1 MMMEK
6 VLARSLRL
14 IFSGGAVV
22 AGLGVLAQPVMAQE
36 APIQRVEIT
45 GSSIKR
51 IAKEGAL
58 PVQTL
63 TSADIARTGAKSV
76 EDLVQA
82 LPAMQGFIT
91 SSESVNGS
99 GAGVQTASIHNIGA
113 GYTLVLLNGRRMAS
127 YNSGSGVNLASIPL
141 AAVERV
147 EILTDGASALYG
159 SDAIAGVVN
168 FILKKNQQDF
178 NIDGTYSAP
187 EKSGGKSAKFSISK
201 GFGDLES
208 DGYNV
213 LLSYAHDEQKE
224 LNAADRDFAKTG
236 LVRFSEGG
244 KQYSMYQLAVNTTPA
259 SVTLNFK
266 DPNRNPLTFS
276 PNYLRDGKCAPQTA
290 YIGTT
295 YDKSCWFDYS
305 GTVQLIPKSQRDSL
319 FASGNFKLNN
329 ETRLFAEAVDSKF
342 KQTVRFAPPAQTLSL
357 PLTDPK
363 FAANV
368 TPYLGQLGVN
378 AADIKKAQMN
388 LRLVDAGGR
397 AESYDTEA
405 RHLAFGVEG
414 SYKDY
419 DYSASYTHSENKQT
433 NNYDGGFLSR
443 NKYKTLTF
451 DPFGFAGS
459 SAAVLAPAVLHELDN
474 EIKTKLDVLSVRG
487 SGAVF
492 SVPGGNAQL
501 GLGADYSKQSY
512 ANTPSA
518 ITQGPNPQQP
528 DWTDTVLGSAPG
540 ALPVD
545 ASRKNWGTF
554 AELAVPVQKNLELDG
569 ALRYDSY
576 DAAKNNKVYDLDS
589 KLIGSA
595 TQGNKASKTT
605 YKLSLRYNPVETV
618 LLRASYGTGFKVA
631 ELEQITKPVSDFGVT
646 SGKYACP
653 VKAPDPRANDCMGN
667 TQYALTSGGNA
678 LSGSNGLRPEES
690 KQYTVGF
697 RVEPTSNLSFGMDL
711 WNVKLSNQIDQL
723 PETFPFANPAAYNS
737 LFSTV
742 YDAGQGQNKLVT
754 LLPYF
759 NLAGS
764 HYKGIDW
771 DSTFKSKTGLGN
783 LTVTWTG
790 TYMLKSEKDVPGN
803 PTESSLG
810 RFDAYNNATARVITR
825 LAATL
830 QSGIY
835 THTLAMNYRS
845 GYHDQV
851 VSADDAVVKSV
862 NPDGTLGDFVDM
874 KRDVGSYQT
883 WDWQTRAQINKMFA
897 VTAGI
902 KNLLDTKPSFSDRTA
917 GGGNQVGYD
926 GRYNSP
932 LGREF
937 YVTASARF

>member
-6 VLARSLRL
+6 VIARSLRL
-14 IFSGGAVV
+14 MFSGSAMV
-22 AGLGVLAQPVMAQE
+22 AGIGMLAQPVMAQE

-63 TSADIARTGAKSV
+63 TSADIAKTGAKSV

-91 SSESVNGS
+91 AAESVNG
-99 GAGVQTASIHNIGA
+99 GGGGVQTASIHNIGT

-187 EKSGGKSAKFSISK
+187 EKSGGKSSKFSMSK

-208 DGYNV
+208 DGYNI

-244 KQYSMYQLAVNTTPA
+244 KQYSMYQLAVNTAPA

-266 DPNRNPLTFS
+266 DKTRDPLTFS
-276 PNYLRDGKCAPQTA
+276 PNYLRDGKCAPNTA
-290 YIGTT
+290 YIGTAT
-295 YDKSCWFDYS
+295 DKSCWFDYS
-305 GTVQLIPKSQRDSL
+305 GTVQLIPESKRDS
-319 FASGNFKLNN
+319 FFVSGNVKLNAD
-329 ETRLFAEAVDSKF
+329 TKLFAEVVDSKF
-342 KQTVRFAPPAQTLSL
+342 KQRARFAPPAQTLSL

-363 FAANV
+363 YAANV
-368 TPYLGQLGVN
+368 TPYLSQLGVN
-378 AADIKKAQMN
+378 PADVQKAQMN

-397 AESYDTEA
+397 AETYDTEA
-405 RHLAFGVEG
+405 RHIAFGVEG

-419 DYSASYTHSENKQT
+419 DYSASYVHSENKQT
-433 NNYDGGFLSR
+433 MNYDGGFLSR
-443 NKYKTLTF
+443 NTYKTLTF
-451 DPFGFAGS
+451 DPFGAPGN

-474 EIKTKLDVLSVRG
+474 EIKTKLDVLSLRG
-487 SGAVF
+487 SGTVF
-492 SVPGGNAQL
+492 NTAAGAAQL
-501 GLGADYSKQSY
+501 GVGADYSKQSY
-512 ANTPSA
+512 TNTPSS

-528 DWTDTVLGSAPG
+528 NWTDTVLGSAPG

-545 ASRKNWGTF
+545 ASRKNWGSF
-554 AELAVPVQKNLELDG
+554 AEMLVPVLKNLDLSG

-576 DAAKNNKVYDLDS
+576 DAPKNNKVYDLDG

-631 ELEQITKPVSDFGVT
+631 ELDQITKPVSDFGVT

-653 VKAPDPRANDCMGN
+653 VSAPDPRANDCMGN

-697 RVEPTSNLSFGMDL
+697 RVEPNNNLSFGMDL
-711 WNVKLSNQIDQL
+711 WNVKLKNQIDQL
-723 PETFPFANPAAYNS
+723 PETFPFANPAQYNS

-764 HYKGIDW
+764 VYRGIDW

-783 LTVTWTG
+783 LTVSWTG

-810 RFDAYNNATARVITR
+810 RFDAYNNATARIVTR
-825 LAATL
+825 LAASL
-830 QSGIY
+830 QAGMY

-862 NPDGTLGDFVDM
+862 NADGSLGDFVDM
-874 KRDVGSYQT
+874 KRDVASYQT
-883 WDWQTRAQINKMFA
+883 FDWQTRAQINKTFA
-897 VTAGI
+897 ITGGI

-937 YVTASARF
+937 YVTASAKF